1 MLRRRGKLPFNCVRN
16 MITESQSVRLIK
28 KQIPIKLLLVGFLTI
43 IVSLTIGELHAQS
56 IPETERAALISLY
69 ESTDGDNWKDNTNW
83 NGPVGTECSWY
94 GVNCSAGAVYYLNL
108 SENNLNGKIPAAI
121 GNLTRLK
128 YLYLY
133 ANSLSGLSLI
143 HI

>member
-1 MLRRRGKLPFNCVRN
+1 

-43 IVSLTIGELHAQS
+43 LVSLSVGELHAQS

-94 GVNCSAGAVYYLNL
+94 GVNCVSGAVYSLDL
-108 SENNLNGKIPAAI
+108 DGNNLNGKIPAAI
-121 GNLTRLK
+121 GNLTQLQ
-128 YLYLY
+128 
-133 ANSLSGLSLI
+133 
-143 HI
+143 

>member
-16 MITESQSVRLIK
+16 MITERQQVRSFE
-28 KQIPIKLLLVGFLTI
+28 QRIPRKLFLLGFLAI
-43 IVSLTIGELHAQS
+43 FVSLTIDELHAQS

-94 GVNCSAGAVYYLNL
+94 GVKCFSGAVYELDL
-108 SENNLNGKIPAAI
+108 EGNNLNGKIPAAI
-121 GNLTRLK
+121 GSLTRLK
-128 YLYLY
+128 WLLLRD
-133 ANSLSGLSLI
+133 N
-143 HI
+143 